1 MKKTFVL
8 LLALTVLATSSS
20 FARISPDG
28 LSAAQRKEL
37 SFRKNEAGVKYT
49 PEELS
54 LRNRYIEVYGERAFL
69 THGVDKLKYS
79 NIMEVM
85 IKDGAAAKKAGR
97 TLGKVNGIGSTGLVG
112 SAQSNDLSA
121 Q

>member
-8 LLALTVLATSSS
+8 ILALTVLATSSS
-20 FARISPDG
+20 YARVSADG

-37 SFRKNEAGVKYT
+37 SFRKSDPSIKYT
-49 PEELS
+49 AEEMK
-54 LRNRYIEVYGERAFL
+54 LRNRYIEVFGERAFL
-69 THGVDKLKYS
+69 THGADKLKYS

-85 IKDGAAAKKAGR
+85 IKEGAEAKKAGR
-97 TLGKVNGIGSTGLVG
+97 TLVKVGGIGSTGLVG
-112 SAQSNDLSA
+112 STRSDDQSA